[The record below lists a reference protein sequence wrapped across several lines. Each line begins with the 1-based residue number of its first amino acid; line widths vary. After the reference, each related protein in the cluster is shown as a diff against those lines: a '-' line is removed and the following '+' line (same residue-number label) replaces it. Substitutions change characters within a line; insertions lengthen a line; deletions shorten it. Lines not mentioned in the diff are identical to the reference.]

1 MIEKHRRPDSL
12 VSSNTS
18 TIPLTDLTSEMSP
31 AFRRDFAIIHFFNPP
46 RTMRL
51 VELVGGTDTSPDT
64 VAQLTRT
71 VERQLGKVVLPCRDT
86 PGFIANRIGNLWMAA
101 GAREALDNDI
111 PLELADALFSRPVGI
126 PRTGIFGLFD
136 YIGLQLVP
144 GIWGVFLY
152 SLSTLW
158 VWVEGVIK
166 TSGLFPWC
174 CFAGMG
180 TSRLGFPNRLC
191 W

>member
-1 MIEKHRRPDSL
+1 
-12 VSSNTS
+12 
-18 TIPLTDLTSEMSP
+18 
-31 AFRRDFAIIHFFNPP
+31 
-46 RTMRL
+46 MRL

-64 VAQLTRT
+64 VAQLTGT

-126 PRTGIFGLFD
+126 PRAGIFGLFD

-144 GIWGVFLY
+144 GIWGV
-152 SLSTLW
+152 
-158 VWVEGVIK
+158 
-166 TSGLFPWC
+166 
-174 CFAGMG
+174 
-180 TSRLGFPNRLC
+180 
-191 W
+191 

>member
-12 VSSNTS
+12 VSSNIS

-64 VAQLTRT
+64 VAQLTGT

-144 GIWGVFLY
+144 GIWGV
-152 SLSTLW
+152 
-158 VWVEGVIK
+158 
-166 TSGLFPWC
+166 
-174 CFAGMG
+174 
-180 TSRLGFPNRLC
+180 
-191 W
+191 